1 VPSERVNPA
10 VAESEKGEVA
20 VSNVE
25 MVHPDATSTLRAVL
39 LGAMTSAWYEASDD
53 LRRTR
58 ILPRF
63 KQLVEEWRE
72 LGVAILATV
81 DDDLLMVGEPRS
93 TGYTFYVVAEIARL
107 EDATAMIQRIR
118 ETVDGVRMDEYV
130 RFEARVGRPFFLLE
144 GS

>member
-1 VPSERVNPA
+1 VPVSE
-10 VAESEKGEVA
+10 
-20 VSNVE
+20 VE
-25 MVHPDATSTLRAVL
+25 MVYPSATSTLRAVL
-39 LGAMTSAWYEASDD
+39 LGAMTSAYYEAGDD

-72 LGVAILATV
+72 LGVSILATV

-93 TGYTFYVVAEIARL
+93 TGYTFYVVVEVARL
-107 EDATAMIQRIR
+107 EDVTAMIQRIR
-118 ETVDGVRMDEYV
+118 ETVDGVRMDEYL

-144 GS
+144 DD

>member
-1 VPSERVNPA
+1 MPVSE
-10 VAESEKGEVA
+10 
-20 VSNVE
+20 VE
-25 MVHPDATSTLRAVL
+25 MVYPSATSTLRAVL
-39 LGAMTSAWYEASDD
+39 LGAMTSAYYEAGDD

-72 LGVAILATV
+72 LGVSILATV

-93 TGYTFYVVAEIARL
+93 TGYTFYIVVEIARL
-107 EDATAMIQRIR
+107 EDVTAMIQRIR
-118 ETVDGVRMDEYV
+118 ETVDDVRMDEYV

-144 GS
+144 DA

>member
-1 VPSERVNPA
+1 MPVSE
-10 VAESEKGEVA
+10 
-20 VSNVE
+20 VE
-25 MVHPDATSTLRAVL
+25 MVYPSATSTLRAVL
-39 LGAMTSAWYEASDD
+39 LGAMTSAYYEASDD

-72 LGVAILATV
+72 LGVSILATV

-93 TGYTFYVVAEIARL
+93 TGYTFYIVVEVARL
-107 EDATAMIQRIR
+107 EDVTAMIQRIR
-118 ETVDGVRMDEYV
+118 ETVDGVRMDEYL

-144 GS
+144 DD

>member
-1 VPSERVNPA
+1 MSE
-10 VAESEKGEVA
+10 
-20 VSNVE
+20 VE
-25 MVHPDATSTLRAVL
+25 MVYPSATSTLRAVL
-39 LGAMTSAWYEASDD
+39 LGAMTSAYYEAGDD

-72 LGVAILATV
+72 LGVSILATV

-93 TGYTFYVVAEIARL
+93 TGYTFYVVVEVARL
-107 EDATAMIQRIR
+107 EDVTAMIQRIR
-118 ETVDGVRMDEYV
+118 ETVDGVRMDEYL

-144 GS
+144 DD

>member
-1 VPSERVNPA
+1 M
-10 VAESEKGEVA
+10 
-20 VSNVE
+20 SNVE
-25 MVHPDATSTLRAVL
+25 MVYPDATGTLRVVL
-39 LGAMTSAWYEASDD
+39 LGAMTSAYYEASDE
-53 LRRTR
+53 LRRAR

-63 KQLVEEWRE
+63 KRLVEEWRE

-93 TGYTFYVVAEIARL
+93 TGYTFYVVVEVTRL
-107 EDATAMIQRIR
+107 DDVTAMIQRIR

-144 GS
+144 DG

>member
-1 VPSERVNPA
+1 M
-10 VAESEKGEVA
+10 KGEVA

-25 MVHPDATSTLRAVL
+25 MVYPDATSPLRAVL
-39 LGAMTSAWYEASDD
+39 LGAMTSAYYEASEDV
-53 LRRTR
+53 RRTR

-72 LGVAILATV
+72 LSVAILATV

-93 TGYTFYVVAEIARL
+93 TGYTFYVVVEVARL
-107 EDATAMIQRIR
+107 EDVTAMIQRIR

-144 GS
+144 GT

>member
-1 VPSERVNPA
+1 MPVSE
-10 VAESEKGEVA
+10 
-20 VSNVE
+20 VE
-25 MVHPDATSTLRAVL
+25 MVYPSATSTLRAVL
-39 LGAMTSAWYEASDD
+39 LGAMTSAYYEAGDD

-72 LGVAILATV
+72 LGVSILATV

-93 TGYTFYVVAEIARL
+93 TGYTFYVVVEVARL
-107 EDATAMIQRIR
+107 EDVTAMIQRIR
-118 ETVDGVRMDEYV
+118 ETVDGVRMDEYL

-144 GS
+144 DD

>member
-1 VPSERVNPA
+1 VSE
-10 VAESEKGEVA
+10 
-20 VSNVE
+20 VE
-25 MVHPDATSTLRAVL
+25 MVYPSATSTLRAVL
-39 LGAMTSAWYEASDD
+39 LGAMTSAYYEAGDD

-72 LGVAILATV
+72 LGVSILATV

-93 TGYTFYVVAEIARL
+93 TGYTFYVVVEVARL
-107 EDATAMIQRIR
+107 EDVTAMIQRIR
-118 ETVDGVRMDEYV
+118 ETVDGVRMDEYL

-144 GS
+144 DD

>member
-1 VPSERVNPA
+1 VSE
-10 VAESEKGEVA
+10 
-20 VSNVE
+20 VE
-25 MVHPDATSTLRAVL
+25 MVYPSATSTLRAVL
-39 LGAMTSAWYEASDD
+39 LGAMTSAYYEAGDD

-72 LGVAILATV
+72 LGVSILATV

-93 TGYTFYVVAEIARL
+93 TGYTFYIVVEVARL
-107 EDATAMIQRIR
+107 EDVTAMIQRIR
-118 ETVDGVRMDEYV
+118 ETVDGVRMDEYL

-144 GS
+144 DD